1 MIIFLFQGKTGT
13 KSFFGSFGRAKN
25 KSSTY
30 QDKSDSDNERLVVD
44 HSFLYNIKKVFLCIV
59 AGQSI

>member
-1 MIIFLFQGKTGT
+1 MTIFLFQGKTGT
-13 KSFFGSFGRAKN
+13 ISFFDRAKN

-59 AGQSI
+59 AGQSV